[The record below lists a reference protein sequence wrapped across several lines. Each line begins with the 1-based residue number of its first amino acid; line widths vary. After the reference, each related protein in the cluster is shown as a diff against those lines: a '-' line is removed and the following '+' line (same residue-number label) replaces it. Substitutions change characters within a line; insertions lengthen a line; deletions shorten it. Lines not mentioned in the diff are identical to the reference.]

1 LLHILNSGAPTIN
14 YIGNQ
19 TFRALVRT
27 RKTEYADAVRHQ
39 TKNEIAR
46 QIVDEIASRGGRFL
60 RGIDDPTEA
69 RELGVPQGAK
79 AWKIVKL
86 SVAME
91 KAKQALRDKDPISS
105 FPAAVMPTSSLGV
118 PLFAS
123 SAPWPNNLS
132 VGQSSSTGA
141 ALDTSAVNP
150 AILAYLLQ
158 QDQNR
163 VAAEWQEQQ
172 RQQLALL
179 LQQQMQ
185 QQQHQQRPAQTLSLQ
200 NFLQMQRQ
208 EQTTLGAQLQIQP
221 SSLAI
226 SQQAGRA
233 SDNIVNPSQQQLQ
246 LAALLNNNRFAPPA
260 AAATSNATGGSLNDL
275 LATHQAALPMTAQ
288 QQQRPVSAPAANGGS
303 TPQLGA
309 GSMVNDSVLLSL
321 ILQHQRQSQLPVAMA
336 ASAVASRAPAELN
349 SPSSGS
355 DNSSG
360 KKIRA
365 TDNAVEQ
372 DEKQQEE
379 NDDSSSSSSEE
390 LKPSGRPPK
399 RLKPSSE

>member
-105 FPAAVMPTSSLGV
+105 SPVAVMPTSSLGV

-123 SAPWPNNLS
+123 SSAPLPNNFS
-132 VGQSSSTGA
+132 VGRTSSTGA

-150 AILAYLLQ
+150 AILAFLLQ
-158 QDQNR
+158 QEQNR

-172 RQQLALL
+172 RQQLTLL

-185 QQQHQQRPAQTLSLQ
+185 QQQSPAQALSLQ

-221 SSLAI
+221 SSSAI
-226 SQQAGRA
+226 SRQSGRA

-246 LAALLNNNRFAPPA
+246 LAALLNNRPFAPAAA
-260 AAATSNATGGSLNDL
+260 AAATSNATGASLNDL
-275 LATHQAALPMTAQ
+275 LAAQVALPMAAQ
-288 QQQRPVSAPAANGGS
+288 QQVPVSAPSASGERAS
-303 TPQLGA
+303 QLGEC
-309 GSMVNDSVLLSL
+309 SMVNDSVLLSL
-321 ILQHQRQSQLPVAMA
+321 LLQHQRQSQLPVAMA
-336 ASAVASRAPAELN
+336 ASAVASRAPAEPY

-360 KKIRA
+360 KKILA
-365 TDNAVEQ
+365 TDNTVLEQ

-390 LKPSGRPPK
+390 LKPPGRPPK